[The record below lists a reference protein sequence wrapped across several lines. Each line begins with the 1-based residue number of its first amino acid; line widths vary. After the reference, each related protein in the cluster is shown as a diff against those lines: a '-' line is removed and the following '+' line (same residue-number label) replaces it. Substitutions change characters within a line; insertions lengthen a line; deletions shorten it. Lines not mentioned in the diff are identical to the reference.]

1 MNRIVS
7 GIKPTG
13 EAHIGNY
20 LGAMRLW
27 PSFQSDENQVLYFV
41 ADLHSLNTRQDPS
54 ELQRRTLDLV
64 AWLITVG
71 VDPKRSIIM
80 VQSMVS
86 AHSELCWIL
95 NNYVTMGELS
105 RMTQFKDKAKKG
117 SSDGQLVGLYT
128 YPILMAAD
136 ILLYDA
142 NEVPVGNDQAQ
153 HVELTRVIA
162 ERLNN
167 LYGELFTIP
176 KAVHTPN
183 ATRIMSLQDPVK
195 KMSKSESDSS
205 FVLLLDTKDSIIDK
219 FKRAVTDSDNKICYD
234 KAKKPA
240 ITNLLEIFAGFSD
253 YKIEDIEKKYANKG
267 YAEFKLDLGILVADK
282 LGVLQESFKSIRA
295 DESKLIHIIEKGNA
309 QASNIARKKLKEVK
323 EKIGLL

>member
-1 MNRIVS
+1 MKRIVS

-13 EAHIGNY
+13 ESHRGNY
-20 LGAMRLW
+20 LGAMKLW
-27 PSFQSDENQVLYFV
+27 PSFQSDGNKVLYFV

-54 ELQRRTLDLV
+54 VLQRRTLDLI
-64 AWLITVG
+64 AWLLTVG

-95 NNYVTMGELS
+95 NNYVTMGELN
-105 RMTQFKDKAKKG
+105 RMTQFKDKAKK
-117 SSDGQLVGLYT
+117 SSSEGQLVGLYT

-153 HVELTRVIA
+153 HVELTRVVA
-162 ERLNN
+162 ERFNN
-167 LYGELFTIP
+167 LYGEAFTIP

-183 ATRIMSLQDPVK
+183 ATRIMSLQDPTR

-205 FVLLLDTKDSIIDK
+205 FVLLSDTKDNILDK
-219 FKRAVTDSDNKICYD
+219 FKRAVTDSDDKICYD
-234 KAKKPA
+234 KANKPA
-240 ITNLLEIFAGFSD
+240 ISNLLEIYAGFSD
-253 YKIEDIEKKYANKG
+253 YQIEDIEKKYVNKG
-267 YAEFKLDLGILVADK
+267 YAEFKLDLGMLVADK
-282 LGVLQESFKSIRA
+282 LGALQESFKSIRA
-295 DESKLIHIIEKGNA
+295 DESKLMQIIEEGNA
-309 QASNIARKKLKEVK
+309 QASTIARKKLDEVK

>member
-1 MNRIVS
+1 MKRIVS

-71 VDPKRSIIM
+71 VDPKRSIVM

-105 RMTQFKDKAKKG
+105 RMTQFKDKAKKS

-167 LYGELFTIP
+167 LYGEVFTIP
-176 KAVHTPN
+176 EAVHTPN

-205 FVLLLDTKDSIIDK
+205 FVLLLDTKDSVIDK

-240 ITNLLEIFAGFSD
+240 ISNLLEIFAGFSD
-253 YKIEDIEKKYANKG
+253 YNIEDIEKKYANKG
-267 YAEFKLDLGILVADK
+267 YAEFKLDLGMLVADK
-282 LGVLQESFKSIRA
+282 LGVLQESFKSIRT
-295 DESKLIHIIEKGNA
+295 DESRLKQIIEEGNA
-309 QASNIARKKLKEVK
+309 QASNISKKKLREVK